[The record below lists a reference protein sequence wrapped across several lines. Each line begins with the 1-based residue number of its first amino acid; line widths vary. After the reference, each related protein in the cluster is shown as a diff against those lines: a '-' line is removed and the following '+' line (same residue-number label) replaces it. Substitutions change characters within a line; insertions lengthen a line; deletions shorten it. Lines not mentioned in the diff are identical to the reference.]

1 MVARPNET
9 DELVWVL
16 KDEGKKLSE
25 ICRILKVNESF
36 VLYSYQIKRR
46 ISYVRELEERM
57 NDKRK
62 DVGS

>member
-9 DELVWVL
+9 DELIWVL

-36 VLYSYQIKRR
+36 VLYSYQLKRR
-46 ISYVRELEERM
+46 IEYVKRLEERL
-57 NDKRK
+57 NVKK
-62 DVGS
+62 CAN